1 MHPVG
6 EAVDRCERC
15 GGPARRV
22 FSAPALIFK
31 GPGFHINDYRKTP
44 RPSEGDGK
52 PSAKTSAD
60 ADKSAS
66 SAAST
71 DGKGA
76 SKGSSKGS
84 SKDSSPASGSGG
96 DTKAS

>member
-1 MHPVG
+1 MVHPVG

-52 PSAKTSAD
+52 ASAKTSAD
-60 ADKSAS
+60 ADKGAS

-71 DGKGA
+71 GKGA
-76 SKGSSKGS
+76 SKGS
-84 SKDSSPASGSGG
+84 SKDSSPAPGSGG

>member
-1 MHPVG
+1 VHPVG

-52 PSAKTSAD
+52 ASAKTSAD
-60 ADKSAS
+60 ADKGAS

-71 DGKGA
+71 GKGA
-76 SKGSSKGS
+76 SKGS
-84 SKDSSPASGSGG
+84 SKDSSPAPGSGG

>member
-52 PSAKTSAD
+52 ASAKTS

>member
-1 MHPVG
+1 VHPIG

-52 PSAKTSAD
+52 ASAKTSTD
-60 ADKSAS
+60 AGKSAPP
-66 SAAST
+66 ATST
-71 DGKGA
+71 DKGA
-76 SKGSSKGS
+76 SKGS

>member
-1 MHPVG
+1 MHPIG

-52 PSAKTSAD
+52 ASAKTSAD

-66 SAAST
+66 SATST
-71 DGKGA
+71 GKGA
-76 SKGSSKGS
+76 SKDSSKN
-84 SKDSSPASGSGG
+84 SSPASGSGG

>member
-1 MHPVG
+1 M
-6 EAVDRCERC
+6 
-15 GGPARRV
+15 

-52 PSAKTSAD
+52 ASAKTSAD
-60 ADKSAS
+60 ADKGAS

-71 DGKGA
+71 GKGA
-76 SKGSSKGS
+76 SKGS
-84 SKDSSPASGSGG
+84 SKDSSPAPGSGG

>member
-52 PSAKTSAD
+52 ASAKTSAD
-60 ADKSAS
+60 ADKGAS

-71 DGKGA
+71 GKGA
-76 SKGSSKGS
+76 SKGS
-84 SKDSSPASGSGG
+84 SKDSSPAPGSGG

>member
-1 MHPVG
+1 VG
-6 EAVDRCERC
+6 ETVDRCERC
-15 GGPARRV
+15 GGPVRRV

-31 GPGFHINDYRKTP
+31 GPGFHINDYRKSP
-44 RPSEGDGK
+44 PPADGDGK
-52 PSAKTSAD
+52 ASAKTSTD

-66 SAAST
+66 SATST
-71 DGKGA
+71 GKGG